1 MWIRLKLLF
10 YYFAS
15 ELSKY
20 NVSVLKLSLG
30 ELKSMGFKFIV
41 PFRASRLWKVSNL
54 FYKSKVQPSSRKSVF
69 KRIMNKSS
77 MQLMIT
83 TDLRKYLI
91 IQPNDFY
98 STLRII
104 LFLYRNLGSA
114 FTIWYP
120 VQPKITFCQ
129 YLCF

>member
-20 NVSVLKLSLG
+20 NVGVLKLSLG
-30 ELKSMGFKFIV
+30 ELKSMGFKFGLLGSEKCLI
-41 PFRASRLWKVSNL
+41 F
-54 FYKSKVQPSSRKSVF
+54 FFKSKVQPSSRKSVF
-69 KRIMNKSS
+69 ERIMNKSS

-114 FTIWYP
+114 FTI
-120 VQPKITFCQ
+120 
-129 YLCF
+129 